1 MAWFNLQSKTGI
13 LTLGVLALSF
23 SLIGGAILLG
33 QNNSTVNP
41 VEASAANAVPTS
53 EDVASEYILCDATNV
68 TSAQPI
74 QLGASYLLA
83 ASSATGTVPFMK
95 NTITGRVYMA
105 SSTLS
110 VSTNHFVVPSTD
122 TGLLRFSGDEGAYSL
137 QLTNFSSTSNYF
149 YGRNGSFYP
158 YYKTAAEAPTF
169 SLAFSG
175 AQARLVASLS
185 SSGYFVKYYASSSRF
200 MTASSTSG
208 YAFPSLYEKYGIPL
222 SLSVS
227 GNASPA
233 VFGDFNYSP
242 IAAGSTLSVKA
253 YYRDGR
259 YQDVTANCVY
269 AQPSTNALGTQSC
282 ALTYTYGGV
291 TASASYTCDVSNVN
305 SSIQAKTTALISDA
319 SIYANCNSTLM
330 TSAVTTGS
338 DPAAN
343 IALYTCTNV
352 ALADVTHVNTWGPNW
367 GIANPLHDVLLGT
380 TDNPV
385 GSITFKLARPLAI
398 RSVTVR
404 ALRYGW
410 DIGDYPATITIS
422 DGNLSA
428 TSPEILKG
436 SLSEKDNNGGSH
448 NWSSI
453 DNELT
458 GWANNVVLT
467 DTITVTNNGNLVDFG
482 GLFITYYD
490 CNFTS
495 AEQAAATKTYIEQ
508 FNTCPGSVSDA
519 AVIRAAKEYNAMSTL
534 AFSGK
539 TSKSI
544 FATLTL
550 TADPNCTILNK
561 LQTMVKWYNKNHDT
575 KIYLYDATTYE
586 TTDNGGV
593 GGYLPAFT
601 DGAGHVVNPSSS
613 ASSLS
618 LTLIIVAGSG
628 VLTLLAVA
636 GIYLVSKKKKRA

>member
-1 MAWFNLQSKTGI
+1 M
-13 LTLGVLALSF
+13 LTIRR
-23 SLIGGAILLG
+23 SLRA
-33 QNNSTVNP
+33 
-41 VEASAANAVPTS
+41 
-53 EDVASEYILCDATNV
+53 
-68 TSAQPI
+68 
-74 QLGASYLLA
+74 
-83 ASSATGTVPFMK
+83 
-95 NTITGRVYMA
+95 
-105 SSTLS
+105 
-110 VSTNHFVVPSTD
+110 
-122 TGLLRFSGDEGAYSL
+122 
-137 QLTNFSSTSNYF
+137 
-149 YGRNGSFYP
+149 
-158 YYKTAAEAPTF
+158 
-169 SLAFSG
+169 
-175 AQARLVASLS
+175 
-185 SSGYFVKYYASSSRF
+185 
-200 MTASSTSG
+200 
-208 YAFPSLYEKYGIPL
+208 
-222 SLSVS
+222 
-227 GNASPA
+227 
-233 VFGDFNYSP
+233 
-242 IAAGSTLSVKA
+242 STLSVKA

-305 SSIQAKTTALISDA
+305 SSIQAKTTALVSGA

-330 TSAVTTGS
+330 TSALTTGS

-352 ALADVTHVNTWGPNW
+352 ALADVAHVNAWGPNW
-367 GIANPLHDVLLGT
+367 DIANPLHDVLLGT
-380 TDNPV
+380 TNNPV
-385 GSITFKLARPLAI
+385 ASITFKLARPLAI
-398 RSVTVR
+398 RSVTLR

-410 DIGDYPATITIS
+410 DIGDYPATIT
-422 DGNLSA
+422 
-428 TSPEILKG
+428 
-436 SLSEKDNNGGSH
+436 
-448 NWSSI
+448 
-453 DNELT
+453 
-458 GWANNVVLT
+458 
-467 DTITVTNNGNLVDFG
+467 
-482 GLFITYYD
+482 
-490 CNFTS
+490 
-495 AEQAAATKTYIEQ
+495 
-508 FNTCPGSVSDA
+508 VSDA
-519 AVIRAAKEYNAMSTL
+519 AVIRAAKEYNAISTL